1 MFSWFYPS
9 LLCFSADFQEPY
21 AVVVLLE
28 KDLVVIDLAQNGYV
42 SPTAFVICVIF
53 VTNVFDAITL
63 LHYSVNL
70 MVLTCDVFCS
80 YPIFENPYP
89 MMIHESP
96 VTSCEYLA
104 DCPVDLIPALYSV
117 GSRQKRQ
124 GYSKKVQQC
133 VHTFKYANLIDNDVF
148 KVKTSCL
155 HTHTLAFEWL
165 DCGPWWIAPLPYA
178 CVTSGP
184 RRAAHCVLRLC
195 GSETQTGVFMV
206 WKKAWTL
213 SQDWSAVCKLWLCL
227 PQGAG

>member
-1 MFSWFYPS
+1 MCICKKWLRCIVMCSWFYPS
-9 LLCFSADFQEPY
+9 HLCFSADFQEPY

-42 SPTAFVICVIF
+42 SPTAFVICIIF
-53 VTNVFDAITL
+53 VTNMFDAITL
-63 LHYSVNL
+63 LHYSVKL

-124 GYSKKVQQC
+124 GYSKKVQ
-133 VHTFKYANLIDNDVF
+133 HTFKYANLIDNDVF
-148 KVKTSCL
+148 KVKTSSL
-155 HTHTLAFEWL
+155 HTHTPWL
-165 DCGPWWIAPLPYA
+165 
-178 CVTSGP
+178 
-184 RRAAHCVLRLC
+184 
-195 GSETQTGVFMV
+195 
-206 WKKAWTL
+206 L
-213 SQDWSAVCKLWLCL
+213 SD
-227 PQGAG
+227 